1 MGKFSVINKL
11 PREEQDK
18 LFLKFIDA
26 LTSLKSKKE
35 MAEFLKD
42 LLSEQEVIMF
52 ARRLQ
57 IAELLQE
64 GLTYDDIRE
73 EMKVGHTTVA
83 KVQTWLKLYGDGYRT
98 VIKRIDKNKDNVG
111 NTGLSWRLVKKNYPL
126 YFWPELL
133 LKEIVRSASGRQKK
147 QLLGVVEELRGKTK
161 IARDLQRIL
170 K

>member
-1 MGKFSVINKL
+1 
-11 PREEQDK
+11 
-18 LFLKFIDA
+18 
-26 LTSLKSKKE
+26 
-35 MAEFLKD
+35 
-42 LLSEQEVIMF
+42 
-52 ARRLQ
+52 
-57 IAELLQE
+57 
-64 GLTYDDIRE
+64 
-73 EMKVGHTTVA
+73 
-83 KVQTWLKLYGDGYRT
+83 
-98 VIKRIDKNKDNVG
+98 KNKDNVG